1 VCVGSI
7 IGVSGYRQKLLAASR
22 DGAKGGQQGR
32 AHAIIPAHSMQGG
45 ALMDCVD
52 GGSDDE
58 EVGTHPVAESTNSRL
73 VEYSFWWGDYLARF
87 NP

>member
-1 VCVGSI
+1 MCVGSI

-58 EVGTHPVAESTNSRL
+58 EVGTHPSCGCEYQQSTGGIQLL
-73 VEYSFWWGDYLARF
+73 VGGLSS
-87 NP
+87 